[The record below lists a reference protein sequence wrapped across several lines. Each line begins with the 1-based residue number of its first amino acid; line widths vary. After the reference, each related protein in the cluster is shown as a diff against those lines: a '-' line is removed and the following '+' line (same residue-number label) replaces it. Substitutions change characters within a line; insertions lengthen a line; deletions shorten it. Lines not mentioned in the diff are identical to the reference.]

1 MLLLIDNYDSF
12 TWNLVQ
18 AFLSLGMEVEVVRS
32 DEGLPIGGLLGRS
45 TRFSHVVVGPG
56 PGRPSDLTVARESLE
71 ACRGRIPWLGVC
83 LGHQVLAESLG
94 AKVIPTGS
102 PVHGKGDSIE
112 HDGSGIFRGLPNP
125 FVAAR
130 YHSLAIDSAT
140 LPAAL
145 QVVAWA
151 GGRGETTGTIDPGLV
166 PPRKAGGV
174 GGDRTIMAIAVPGE
188 ATWGVQFHP
197 ESFMTPDGPVLLA
210 NWLDG
215 VPGPIHTGSPALSD
229 IGSKSEELDETPRS

>member
-1 MLLLIDNYDSF
+1 MIDHRDSF

-18 AFLSLGMEVEVVRS
+18 AFLTLGVEVEVVRS
-32 DEGLPIGGLLGRS
+32 DETLSIGTLLGRS
-45 TRFSHVVVGPG
+45 SRFSHVVVGPG
-56 PGRPSDLTVARESLE
+56 PGRPCDLTVARESLE
-71 ACRGRIPWLGVC
+71 ECRGRIPWLGVC

-94 AKVIPTGS
+94 AEVVPTGA
-102 PVHGKGDSIE
+102 PVHGKADAIE

-125 FVAAR
+125 FAAAR
-130 YHSLAIDSAT
+130 YHSLAIDSST
-140 LPAAL
+140 LPDELRA
-145 QVVAWA
+145 VAWA
-151 GGRGETTGTIDPGLV
+151 GGPFESGGSSGSGAVDARNV
-166 PPRKAGGV
+166 VGV

-215 VPGPIHTGSPALSD
+215 VPGPIHTGSTALSD
-229 IGSKSEELDETPRS
+229 LGSKSEELDASSRS